1 MRTRLIALFFAIS
14 VMNAATGEDSITS
27 HMPRDYVESSALRS
41 IGYSKR
47 RHILEIE
54 FASGATYRYFDVAP
68 SVYRD
73 LMAADSKTRYYDLN
87 IRRKYRSARVKPRK
101 QN

>member
-1 MRTRLIALFFAIS
+1 MKMRLIALFFAIS
-14 VMNAATGEDSITS
+14 LINAAAEEQPVTS
-27 HMPRDYVESSALRS
+27 HMPRDYVESSVLRS
-41 IGYSKR
+41 VGYSKR

-68 SVYRD
+68 SVYHD

-101 QN
+101 D

>member
-1 MRTRLIALFFAIS
+1 MKAKLFALLLILCGAQL
-14 VMNAATGEDSITS
+14 ATADPTVTS
-27 HMPRDYVESSALRS
+27 HMPRDYVESSVLRS
-41 IGYSKR
+41 VGYSKR

-68 SVYRD
+68 SVYHD

-101 QN
+101 D